1 MTRHMRLAWLAVVG
15 ALGCTPKAPPADI
28 NSGDEV
34 QVVRA
39 TTRGHELVVTKG
51 GKKATV
57 RLVGIYTFSTWP
69 REKTDVTT
77 FAQAAIDFVTNEV
90 GGRPAKLVLIRKE
103 LDPRGRYLGFLE
115 MNGAD
120 LGQRLIEEGLA
131 AVYTEYPF
139 DREEPYMAAETKP
152 RSTKQGIWSGRVA
165 AKRLSALRQTWASV
179 RLREFN
185 NQVSDPLLGK

>member
-1 MTRHMRLAWLAVVG
+1 MWAACVAVVG

-51 GKKATV
+51 GKQATV

-69 REKTDVTT
+69 REKTDVST
-77 FAQAAIDFVTNEV
+77 FAQSAIDFVTREV
-90 GGRPAKLVLIRKE
+90 ANRPARLILIRKE

-115 MNGAD
+115 MGDTD

-139 DREEPYMAAETKP
+139 TREQAYMAAEIKP
-152 RSTKQGIWSGRVA
+152 RSEKHGVWSGRVA

-179 RLREFN
+179 RLREFD
-185 NQVSDPLLGK
+185 NQVNDPLLGK